1 MAKPPPFPV
10 KEKGAPPPGKK
21 GAPPAK
27 GFVPFKKK

>member
-21 GAPPAK
+21 PGK

>member
-1 MAKPPPFPV
+1 MDKPKPNPFKKGPPS
-10 KEKGAPPPGKK
+10 PGKK